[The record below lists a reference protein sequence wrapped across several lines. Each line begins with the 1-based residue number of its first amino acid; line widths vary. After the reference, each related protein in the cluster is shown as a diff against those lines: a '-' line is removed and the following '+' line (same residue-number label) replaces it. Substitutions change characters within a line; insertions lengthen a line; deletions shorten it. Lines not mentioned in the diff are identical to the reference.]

1 MARMERMRLFVGCH
15 AWSVQ
20 GERDDLAG
28 DRCWSAAYR
37 CNACPIDPSA
47 VRCLLDSG
55 AFTDVASDSRLDA
68 SAALDR
74 QMRFERLAAEMFG
87 QPWRAE
93 AMVSYDRLIDEKL
106 VSGKRRKERWSL
118 KAGEAAVRETI
129 EAATYLASQR
139 QRISPRTIV
148 LLSCQ
153 GVDYVQYGEC
163 AAEVLKVCQTGDW
176 FGLGGRCLLGRSHT
190 FLQEF
195 IRTLRRVLPMV
206 AAAGVGHVHLFG
218 VLWEP
223 ALAAF
228 QWFADQHGLTASCDS
243 AKPIRDC
250 FGGDPIKAGRR
261 RDYWRD
267 NVKFWQDAVATL
279 RQSEHYREPQRE
291 LFV

>member
-15 AWSVQ
+15 SWSVQ

-28 DRCWSAAYR
+28 DRCWSAAHR
-37 CNACPIDPSA
+37 CNACPADPST

-55 AFTDVASDSRLDA
+55 AFTDVVSDSRLDA
-68 SAALDR
+68 NVALDR
-74 QMRFERLAAEMFG
+74 QMRFEQRAADMFG
-87 QPWRAE
+87 QSWHAE

-118 KAGEAAVRETI
+118 QAGEAAVRETI
-129 EAATYLASQR
+129 DAAIYLASQR
-139 QRISPRTIV
+139 QRISPRKLV
-148 LLSCQ
+148 LSCQ

-163 AAEVLKVCQTGDW
+163 AAEVLKACQPGDW
-176 FGLGGRCLLGRSHT
+176 FGLGGWCLLGRSQT
-190 FLQEF
+190 FLPEF

-206 AAAGVGHVHLFG
+206 ATAGVGHVHLFG

-223 ALAAF
+223 ALAAL
-228 QWFADQHGLTASCDS
+228 QWFADENGLTASCDS

-250 FGGDPIKAGRR
+250 FGGDPIKAGCRR
-261 RDYWRD
+261 EYWKD
-267 NVKFWQDAVATL
+267 NVRFWQDMVATL
-279 RQSEHYREPQRE
+279 RQSEYYREPQRE